1 MPSQNNKINLKDEI
15 LLGVDFGLSKIG
27 LALGRNDLVM
37 PISEINGKNELSA
50 IHEIT
55 RVALENK
62 VTTIVLGLPLSA
74 DGKEGYQA
82 RKVRRFAKLL
92 RTISKKPIGYAN
104 EYRSTQ
110 EAIEEGH
117 DKSLLSV
124 GHNDDS
130 LAAALIL
137 KRYYNN
143 QGL

>member
-1 MPSQNNKINLKDEI
+1 MPKTNTKNIKEKI

-62 VTTIVLGLPLSA
+62 ADTIILGLPISA

-92 RTISKKPIGYAN
+92 KTISKKPIDYAN

-110 EAIEEGH
+110 EALEEGRS
-117 DKSLLSV
+117 KSLLS
-124 GHNDDS
+124 GGNNEDS